1 MFVLRVSKEL
11 SVNFCAKQTLME
23 LTVATLASAMYRTQT
38 GAMQSPGDVLANV
51 DGGVSYF
58 KSHFFNNVYNNFALF
73 QVWNVTQFVK
83 RVAGART
90 VAMCVI
96 VRMGRVIPRMAS
108 VLVPGDLLDQNVKSP
123 ALKDITALTVYK
135 SAPDVTQVR

>member
-11 SVNFCAKQTLME
+11 SVNFRAKQTLME

-51 DGGVSYF
+51 DGG
-58 KSHFFNNVYNNFALF
+58 
-73 QVWNVTQFVK
+73 VWNVTQFVK

-123 ALKDITALTVYK
+123 ALKDIMALTVYK
-135 SAPDVTQVR
+135 SALVVTQLLMNVTQ